1 MKRLLIIGLAVATAA
16 VAYAAAGERFS
27 LDGLLGRLRSGRSLP
42 SLKGEELPFN
52 YPVELWRDSIEGE
65 VVLRIHITAA
75 GTVDSV
81 ELDRS
86 SGHDELDQIAMRGAR
101 ALHYHPAEERD
112 QPVDVWA
119 VLPVR
124 FQRGSVTR
132 NPEGGEQ

>member
-1 MKRLLIIGLAVATAA
+1 VKRLVIVGLVIATAA

-27 LDGLLGRLRSGRSLP
+27 LDGLLGRLSSGQSLP

-75 GTVDSV
+75 GAVDSV
-81 ELDRS
+81 ELEES
-86 SGHDELDQIAMRGAR
+86 SGHEMLDEIALRGAHELR
-101 ALHYHPAEERD
+101 YHPARDED

-119 VLPVR
+119 RLPVR
-124 FQRGSVTR
+124 FQRGSVTAE
-132 NPEGGEQ
+132 PERQD